1 MDLINSE
8 IMNLCCSNMHGFN
21 TGLLMVQD
29 LTLSNDIIALQEH
42 RLSDK
47 NIHRLGM
54 CSEKFTLSSSFQ

>member
-8 IMNLCCSNMHGFN
+8 MMNLCCSNMHGFN
-21 TGLLMVQD
+21 TGLPMVQD
-29 LTLSNDIIALQEH
+29 LTLSNDITALQEH

-54 CSEKFTLSSSFQ
+54 YE